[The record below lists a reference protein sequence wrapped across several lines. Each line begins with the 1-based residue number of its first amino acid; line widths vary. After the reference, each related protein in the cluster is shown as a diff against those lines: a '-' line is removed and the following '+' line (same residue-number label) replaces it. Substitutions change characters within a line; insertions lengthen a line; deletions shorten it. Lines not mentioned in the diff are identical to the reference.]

1 MLIHILCI
9 HLIYLTFTHLCNSE
23 AFELQLFLKCPGMTE
38 DNNHLL
44 ATQRS
49 CIRMKTNG
57 QTQREEEPQK
67 PVEE

>member
-9 HLIYLTFTHLCNSE
+9 HLIYLTFTRLCNSE
-23 AFELQLFLKCPGMTE
+23 VFELQLFLKCPGTTE
-38 DNNHLL
+38 DNSHLL
-44 ATQRS
+44 ATQWS
-49 CIRMKTNG
+49 CISMKTNG